1 MYVRT
6 IERKAFIGPPA
17 TVTELRLQRCT
28 WCSTVVFRTCL
39 LCPACSSTDLRWM
52 CSPGTGKVVSAVEIR
67 RKGQPPGTLAVVE
80 LGDGVR
86 VRCEVE
92 DSTGVGVAPSG
103 APVSIVEVR
112 QDGMPLFRVDPVRSE
127 RW

>member
-6 IERKAFIGPPA
+6 VERKAFIGPPS

-39 LCPACSSTDLRWM
+39 LCPTCSSTELRWM
-52 CSPGTGKVVSAVEIR
+52 CSPGTGKVVNAVEVR
-67 RKGQPPGTLAVVE
+67 RKGHRPRMMAVVE

-92 DSTGVGVAPSG
+92 DIRGGGGVAPFGTS
-103 APVSIVEVR
+103 VSIVEIGPN
-112 QDGMPLFRVDPVRSE
+112 GMPLFRLDPVRSE
-127 RW
+127 W